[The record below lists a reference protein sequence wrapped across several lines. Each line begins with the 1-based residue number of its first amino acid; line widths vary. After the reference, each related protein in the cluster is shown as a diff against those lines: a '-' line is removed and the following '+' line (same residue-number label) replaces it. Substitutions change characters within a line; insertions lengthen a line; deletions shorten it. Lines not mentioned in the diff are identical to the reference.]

1 MKKVQAER
9 RSTMELDLLDLYRR
23 ASAWTETKVAGAVS
37 QLDAQT
43 LCDEWDV
50 RTLMNH
56 MLQTQEYFLGAAKG
70 EEASPPSPNPPE
82 LLGPDPIADFDSVC
96 AETLRTFEEPGVI
109 EKTGPAL
116 GIAFSDQLLHG
127 WDLAASTGQ
136 STTMPQD
143 LPEVAYDLIHGKF
156 TEDQRKGVFK
166 PEIPVSSNASPQEKL
181 LAYTGRDPAS
191 TISSVR

>member
-1 MKKVQAER
+1 
-9 RSTMELDLLDLYRR
+9 MELDLLDLYRR
-23 ASAWTETKVAGAVS
+23 ASEWTETKVAGAVS

-56 MLQTQEYFLGAAKG
+56 MLQTQQYFLGAAKG
-70 EEASPPSPNPPE
+70 EDASPPSPTPPD
-82 LLGPDPIADFDSVC
+82 LLGPDPIADFDNVC
-96 AETLRTFEEPGVI
+96 SETVHTFEAPGVI

-143 LPEVAYDLIHGKF
+143 LPGVAYDLIHGKF
-156 TEDQRKGVFK
+156 TDDQRKGVFK
-166 PEIPVSSNASPQEKL
+166 PEIPMPADASAQEKL
-181 LAYTGRDPAS
+181 LGYTGHDPTA
-191 TISSVR
+191 TVSSVR